1 MRKGRPQY
9 YAVYLKGTDKVIAS
23 GSAEECMEQMHMSQ
37 SSFHATMSRV
47 RSGVN
52 KKYELYQEDLDE
64 DERYY

>member
-9 YAVYLKGTDKVIAS
+9 YAVYLRGTDTVIAS

-37 SSFHATMSRV
+37 SSFHATMSRI

-52 KKYELYQEDLDE
+52 KKYELYQEDLDD
-64 DERYY
+64 DECDY